1 MDEVQPSSFSVQPCY
16 NASKSLMYFDFDDL
30 HPDTP
35 RLLSPLTQL
44 EKVLLTVVAH
54 LAVVILILVWP
65 HLPFVKAMEARQ
77 QQALEEQQRRQLE
90 DLRNRREFVF
100 IAPKIDIE
108 TKVPQKL
115 ADLSDKN
122 RRAQT
127 VERSP
132 DPKNNLPFSR
142 GNSPERVEGSNGP
155 KPTEQPEPTPPA
167 RGDANSN
174 PAPVTD
180 PNALVLPDSP
190 LSRISKRDD
199 SNNSSRGVPT
209 GVLSEAI
216 KNVQRYAKSD
226 SLQNVQAGNGDFGPS
241 IQFDSK
247 GVEFGP
253 WIRRFQAQI
262 YRNWFVPY
270 AAMSLRGHVVLSFY
284 VHKDGTITDLQVL
297 KPSVI
302 DAFTKSAVN
311 AIRGCNPTMP
321 LPPEYPDEKALF
333 TVTFYFNE
341 YPPSQ

>member
-1 MDEVQPSSFSVQPCY
+1 
-16 NASKSLMYFDFDDL
+16 MYFDFDDL
-30 HPDTP
+30 HPDVP
-35 RLLSPLTQL
+35 RLGSPLTRL

-54 LAVVILILVWP
+54 LGAIILILVWP

-77 QQALEEQQRRQLE
+77 QQALEEQRQRQFD
-90 DLRNRREFVF
+90 DLRNRAQFVF
-100 IAPKIDIE
+100 VAPKVDIE
-108 TKVPQKL
+108 SKVPPKI

-142 GNSPERVEGSNGP
+142 GNSPERVEGDNGP
-155 KPTEQPEPTPPA
+155 KPTDERPVPQT
-167 RGDANSN
+167 RGDANGTPAASSN
-174 PAPVTD
+174 PS
-180 PNALVLPDSP
+180 ALTLPESSVAT
-190 LSRISKRDD
+190 LSKADD
-199 SNNSSRGVPT
+199 KNNSQPRGLPS

-216 KNVQRYAKSD
+216 RNVQRYAKSD

-270 AAMSLRGHVVLSFY
+270 AAMSLHGHVVLSFY
-284 VHKDGTITDLQVL
+284 VHRDGSITDLQVL
-297 KPSVI
+297 KPSPI

-311 AIRGCNPTMP
+311 AIRGCSPTMP
-321 LPPEYPDEKALF
+321 LPPEYPDDKALF